1 MSAFL
6 LIPVSV
12 RNHEVVMLGGLT
24 RYAAMTLVS
33 RPEIRTAKD
42 LIGGVIGLQRPGMP
56 MRKMRARRS
65 NI

>member
-6 LIPVSV
+6 FIPISV
-12 RNHEVVMLGGLT
+12 RNQDAVMLGGLT

-42 LIGGVIGLQRPGMP
+42 LIGGVIGLQRSGDTFAT
-56 MRKMRARRS
+56 RVAL
-65 NI
+65 